1 VLTLLPG
8 ESQSI
13 VMAGNRCDVVFRVI
27 LLGYNSV
34 GKTTMMKKYA
44 GEDTPDVMSTIGV
57 TWSSK
62 VVTWK
67 GVKVKLQLWT
77 TAKQERYSTLSAQ
90 SCSKADAVVFV
101 FDVTDMSTF
110 SGIGVWLE
118 TLGVS
123 SAAEMV
129 LVGNKVDMKDRRVVT
144 AEMGRAKAKSFSSH
158 GVPYFE
164 TCALNEASVERVFSH
179 LVKCLIQ
186 KKVPNRFS
194 LQSSQVISLEVQP
207 ASEEATKRCC
217 SGF

>member
-1 VLTLLPG
+1 
-8 ESQSI
+8 
-13 VMAGNRCDVVFRVI
+13 MAENRCDVVFRII
-27 LLGYNSV
+27 LLGFNSV
-34 GKTTMMKKYA
+34 GKSTMMKKFA
-44 GEDTPDVMSTIGV
+44 GEDSPDVMATIGV

-77 TAKQERYSTLSAQ
+77 TAKQERYSTLAAQ

-101 FDVTDMSTF
+101 FDVTEMDTF

-144 AEMGRAKAKSFSSH
+144 AEMGRAKAKSFCSH
-158 GVPYFE
+158 GIPYFE
-164 TCALNEASVERVFSH
+164 TCALNGADVEQVFGH
-179 LVKCLIQ
+179 LVKSLVE
-186 KKVPNRFS
+186 KRVPNRT
-194 LQSSQVISLEVQP
+194 LLEHSQVISVEVQHQP
-207 ASEEATKRCC
+207 SSEVTSKKCC
-217 SGF
+217 Y